1 MADGRVI
8 IDVELDDGKVVQAVA
23 RMDKGFLGLTGMA
36 KKAAAGIG
44 KIAAGIG
51 VFELTSK
58 AINMVTGALDGAI
71 ARYDTLNNFPKVMQ
85 QLGFGAEQSEKAIQ
99 RLSDGIQGLP
109 TRLDEVAATAQN
121 IAILTQ
127 DLDKAVET
135 TLALNN
141 AFLASGASAQD
152 AQRGLTQ
159 YVQMLSKGEVDLQSW
174 RTLQET
180 MGLALNRLA
189 KEFGFTGASAQND
202 LYAALKEGVI
212 TFDEFNAKLIE
223 VSNAQGGF
231 AEMALTASGGIKTA
245 LTNMRTW
252 VVTGVADILK
262 AFDEALGGPGAIE
275 NAINGLKPVIKGAFA
290 FIADSIPVVVD
301 AFRTV
306 IQAIEPWFPSL
317 DQVKQAFQTIVGVV
331 TTLYNVIMSLFLG
344 TGEAG
349 DLLERFGLSPEAA
362 SKVETAL
369 ETVYDTVVSVIQSIR
384 DTISDIIGNS
394 VVPFIQSQ
402 LESIRQFWETNG
414 EQVMTAVA
422 NAFQFIL
429 QVVQF
434 VMPLIRFIIET
445 VWAAITNIIGGAI
458 TVIQGL
464 IKVFAGI
471 FTGDFSMIWEGVKNI
486 FKGAIKF
493 LLGLLSLSF
502 VGQIRNLLRN
512 LAKNALKTIRSM
524 WENIVNFFRNF
535 GKNAETVVTGLVN
548 RVLGFFGNL
557 FRKAIEIFTRLR
569 VFGASI
575 WNALREAVVGVV
587 RNIVNGV
594 LNHFRNLLSSARNIM
609 HNIRAT
615 IVSVW
620 NRIKSF
626 LKGINLFKIGQDIIR
641 GLINGVGS
649 MASALYDKAKN
660 LATGAVNRIKSAL
673 RIASPSKV
681 MIEVGEWTGKGFEIG
696 LAESAKG
703 VIRQAQALAN
713 AAMQMPSVMPAA
725 ALAGMARESP
735 TTITNITN
743 HQGRYEIVLLL
754 DGREVARATA
764 PYLGD
769 ELERQR
775 KIFTRARGL
784 R

>member
-1 MADGRVI
+1 
-8 IDVELDDGKVVQAVA
+8 
-23 RMDKGFLGLTGMA
+23 
-36 KKAAAGIG
+36 
-44 KIAAGIG
+44 
-51 VFELTSK
+51 
-58 AINMVTGALDGAI
+58 
-71 ARYDTLNNFPKVMQ
+71 
-85 QLGFGAEQSEKAIQ
+85 
-99 RLSDGIQGLP
+99 
-109 TRLDEVAATAQN
+109 
-121 IAILTQ
+121 TQ

-275 NAINGLKPVIKGAFA
+275 HAINGLKPVIKGAFA
-290 FIADSIPVVVD
+290 FIADSIHVVVD

-394 VVPFIQSQ
+394 VVPFIQ
-402 LESIRQFWETNG
+402 
-414 EQVMTAVA
+414 
-422 NAFQFIL
+422 
-429 QVVQF
+429 
-434 VMPLIRFIIET
+434 
-445 VWAAITNIIGGAI
+445 
-458 TVIQGL
+458 
-464 IKVFAGI
+464 
-471 FTGDFSMIWEGVKNI
+471 
-486 FKGAIKF
+486 
-493 LLGLLSLSF
+493 
-502 VGQIRNLLRN
+502 
-512 LAKNALKTIRSM
+512 RS
-524 WENIVNFFRNF
+524 
-535 GKNAETVVTGLVN
+535 
-548 RVLGFFGNL
+548 
-557 FRKAIEIFTRLR
+557 
-569 VFGASI
+569 
-575 WNALREAVVGVV
+575 
-587 RNIVNGV
+587 
-594 LNHFRNLLSSARNIM
+594 
-609 HNIRAT
+609 
-615 IVSVW
+615 
-620 NRIKSF
+620 
-626 LKGINLFKIGQDIIR
+626 
-641 GLINGVGS
+641 
-649 MASALYDKAKN
+649 
-660 LATGAVNRIKSAL
+660 
-673 RIASPSKV
+673 
-681 MIEVGEWTGKGFEIG
+681 
-696 LAESAKG
+696 
-703 VIRQAQALAN
+703 
-713 AAMQMPSVMPAA
+713 
-725 ALAGMARESP
+725 
-735 TTITNITN
+735 
-743 HQGRYEIVLLL
+743 
-754 DGREVARATA
+754 
-764 PYLGD
+764 
-769 ELERQR
+769 
-775 KIFTRARGL
+775 
-784 R
+784 